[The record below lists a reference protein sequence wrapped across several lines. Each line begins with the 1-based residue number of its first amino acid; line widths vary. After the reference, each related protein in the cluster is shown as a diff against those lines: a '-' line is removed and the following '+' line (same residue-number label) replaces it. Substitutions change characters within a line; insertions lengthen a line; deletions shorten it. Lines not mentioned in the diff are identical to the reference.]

1 MYPDYIISFRVTVDT
16 VSKYQLGSRLMSEN
30 ELSIYSLTLIVPS
43 APSDKKIFRLIFA
56 NTDYS
61 IDFLEKLTYE
71 NFSRSSYTTGG
82 VL

>member
-1 MYPDYIISFRVTVDT
+1 
-16 VSKYQLGSRLMSEN
+16 MSEN
-30 ELSIYSLTLIVPS
+30 ELSIYSLTSVVPS
-43 APSDKKIFRLIFA
+43 AGSDKKKFRLIFA
-56 NTDYS
+56 NIDYS